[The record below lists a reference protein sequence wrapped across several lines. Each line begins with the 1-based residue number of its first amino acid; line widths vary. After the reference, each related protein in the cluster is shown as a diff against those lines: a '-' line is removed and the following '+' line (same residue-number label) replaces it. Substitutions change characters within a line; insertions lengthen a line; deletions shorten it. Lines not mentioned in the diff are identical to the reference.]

1 MHLYGKQ
8 NLLYIQI
15 LKLEKKN
22 AELYPE
28 LGI

>member
-1 MHLYGKQ
+1 MHLYGKHS
-8 NLLYIQI
+8 LLYIQI
-15 LKLEKKN
+15 LELEKKS